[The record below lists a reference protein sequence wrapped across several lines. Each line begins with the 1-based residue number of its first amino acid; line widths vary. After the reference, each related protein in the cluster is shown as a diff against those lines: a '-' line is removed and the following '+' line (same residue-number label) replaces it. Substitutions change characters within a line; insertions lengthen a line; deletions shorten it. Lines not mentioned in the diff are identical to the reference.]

1 MPRAPVH
8 YEWNPSMK
16 GRPLF
21 LSLAV
26 AIMTTGPALAQPAR
40 FTLNSKGYYEAPGA
54 DILSF
59 SNANSGLFA
68 DAKISGVEIIQRDM
82 RSVTNG
88 DVRLSATPGQWDP
101 SANLVNRQI
110 DQATGTV
117 RTTLEYPDSHFRYV
131 VVTRPQNDGVEVSVE
146 LPEALPATLVGK
158 AGFNLEFL
166 PAAYFH
172 KSFMADDKAG
182 IFPRYPASAM
192 ELTPERNAASG
203 RSEGPGA
210 EPLPIAEGRSFVLAP
225 EDPDHRITVTA
236 ESARIALYDGRNQ
249 AQNGWFV
256 LRSLLPAG
264 RSGTVLR
271 WTIRPDTAPGW
282 MRPPSIAHSQLGY
295 TPQAPKIATVEL
307 DRHAKDRTPIKL
319 FRVEEDGRFI
329 PIPIGPTTEAG
340 EYLRYR
346 YRRADFSAVRT
357 PGLYIL
363 EYGATRT
370 APFRIAADVYAD
382 AWKPTLD
389 VYFPIAMDHM
399 RVNEAYRV
407 WHGDSHRDDAR
418 QAPINHEHI
427 DLYAQGPSTDDRY
440 APGEHIPGLNVGG
453 WFDAGDF
460 DIRTET
466 HHAVIQSMVRSWERY
481 RLTRDTTSIDEGLRR
496 TEIHVPDGSP
506 DLLEQIR
513 HGTLQ
518 LVAQFDAVGHAIN
531 GIVEPDVGEYTHLG
545 DAASK
550 TDGLIYDPAL
560 KPGEERDGHSGWPDD
575 RWAFTSKSS
584 ALNYGSAATL
594 AAASRALSGFDD
606 ALAKKARHLAEKT
619 WAEEQSHPPDL
630 FHHGNTTGGPLVDE
644 QFAAA
649 VELLKTTGD
658 QRYAASVQ
666 TLWPKIAPH
675 FMRNVQMVTD
685 ALPLMPASFR
695 AEVEPAVRTWKMA
708 TDKIASANP
717 FGVPITDGGWAG
729 NGTIIQYGLDSHA
742 LHEAFPD
749 IVDDGALF
757 RAIDY
762 LTGHHPGSDISFV
775 SAVGTRSKEVAY
787 GNNRADFSFI
797 AGGVVPGELILKPD
811 FPENKENWPFFWG
824 ENEYVINE
832 GALWIQLVNAAASA
846 SGKSGA

>member
-1 MPRAPVH
+1 MIRTP
-8 YEWNPSMK
+8 
-16 GRPLF
+16 
-21 LSLAV
+21 
-26 AIMTTGPALAQPAR
+26 IALAAALAAMSPAFAQTPR
-40 FTLNSKGYYEAPGA
+40 FTLNELGYYEAPGA
-54 DILSF
+54 NLLSF
-59 SNANSGLFA
+59 NNTNEGSFA
-68 DAKISGVEIIQRDM
+68 DAKISGIEIIQQDM
-82 RSVTNG
+82 RTVTNG
-88 DVRLSATPGQWDP
+88 DVRLAATPGQWDP
-101 SANLVNRQI
+101 SATVVDRTV
-110 DQATGTV
+110 DRAAGTV
-117 RTTLEYPDSHFRYV
+117 RTTLEYADLHFRYV
-131 VVTRPQNDGVEVSVE
+131 VVTKAQGDAVEVSVE
-146 LPEALPATLVGK
+146 LPEGLPAALAGK

-172 KSFMADDKAG
+172 KSYMADGAAN

-192 ELTPERNAASG
+192 ERTPERNPASG

-210 EPLPIAEGRSFVLAP
+210 EALPIATGRSFVMAP
-225 EDPDHRITVTA
+225 EDPAHRITVTA
-236 ESARIALYDGRNQ
+236 QDGSIALYDGRNQ

-264 RSGTVLR
+264 RTGTVLR
-271 WTIRPDTAPGW
+271 WTVKVNTVPGW
-282 MRPPSIAHSQLGY
+282 QRPPSIAHSQLGY
-295 TPQAPKIATVEL
+295 TPGARKVATVEL
-307 DRHAKDRTPIKL
+307 DRHAKDDAQVRL
-319 FRVEEDGRFI
+319 FRIEADGRI
-329 PIPIGPTTEAG
+329 VPMAIGPTTDAG
-340 EYLRYR
+340 RYLRYR
-346 YRRADFSAVRT
+346 YRNADFSTVRA
-357 PGLYIL
+357 PGLYML

-370 APFRIAADVYAD
+370 LPFRIGDDIYAD
-382 AWKPTLD
+382 AWQPTLD

-440 APGEHIPGLNVGG
+440 VPGEHIPGLNVGG

-466 HHAVIQSMVRSWERY
+466 HHAVVQSMVRSWEQY
-481 RLTRDTTSIDEGLRR
+481 RLTRDTTSIDEALRR
-496 TEIHVPDGSP
+496 AEIHVPDGSP

-545 DAASK
+545 DAGSK
-550 TDGLIYDPAL
+550 TDGLIYDPRL
-560 KPGEERDGHSGWPDD
+560 KPGEEQDGKSGWPDD

-584 ALNYGSAATL
+584 ALNYGSIATL

-606 ALAKKARHLAEKT
+606 TLAGKARHLAEAT
-619 WAEEQSHPPDL
+619 WTEEQGHAPDL

-649 VELLKTTGD
+649 VEMLKTTGD
-658 QRYAASVQ
+658 ARYAAAVQ
-666 TLWPKIAPH
+666 SLWPKVAPN
-675 FMRNVQMVTD
+675 FARNVQMTVE

-695 AEVEPAVRTWKMA
+695 ATVEPVVRAWKA
-708 TDKIASANP
+708 NSDRIISTNP
-717 FGVPITDGGWAG
+717 FGVPITTGGWAG
-729 NGTIIQYGLDSHA
+729 NGAVMEYGLDSNA
-742 LHEAFPD
+742 LHKAFPD
-749 IVDDGALF
+749 VIDGTGLF

-775 SAVGTRSKEVAY
+775 SAVGTRSKEIAY
-787 GNNRADFSFI
+787 GNNRADFTFI

-832 GALWIQLVNAAASA
+832 GALWIELVNAAAVLS
-846 SGKSGA
+846 KEVR

>member
-1 MPRAPVH
+1 MQDRI
-8 YEWNPSMK
+8 
-16 GRPLF
+16 LF
-21 LSLAV
+21 STLMAALV
-26 AIMTTGPALAQPAR
+26 AAGPAAAQTAR
-40 FTLNSKGYYEAPGA
+40 FTLNGQGYYEAPGA

-59 SNANSGLFA
+59 SNANTGLFA
-68 DAKISGVEIIQRDM
+68 DAKISGIEIIQRDM

-101 SANLVNRQI
+101 SASLIARKVDR
-110 DQATGTV
+110 ATGTV
-117 RTTLEYPDSHFRYV
+117 RTTLEYPDSHFRYT
-131 VVTRPQNDGVEVSVE
+131 VVTKPREDGVEVSVE
-146 LPEALPATLVGK
+146 LAQPLPAALVGK
-158 AGFNLEFL
+158 AGFNVEFL

-172 KSFMADDKAG
+172 KSFMADAKTG
-182 IFPRYPASAM
+182 IFPRYPSSAM

-210 EPLPIAEGRSFVLAP
+210 EPLPIAEGQRFVLAP
-225 EDPDHRITVTA
+225 EDPDHRISVTGDGT
-236 ESARIALYDGRNQ
+236 RMALYDGRDQ

-256 LRSLLPAG
+256 LRSLLPQG

-271 WTIRPDTAPGW
+271 WTIRPSTQPGW
-282 MRPPSIAHSQLGY
+282 QRPPSIAHSQLGY
-295 TPQAPKIATVEL
+295 TPNEAKIATVEL
-307 DRHAKDRTPIKL
+307 DRHAKGDASIRLMRIEP
-319 FRVEEDGRFI
+319 DGRLT
-329 PIPIGPTTEAG
+329 PVAIGPTTDAG
-340 EYLRYR
+340 AYLRYR
-346 YRRADFSAVRT
+346 YRRADFSAVHA
-357 PGLYIL
+357 PGLYML
-363 EYGATRT
+363 AYGATRT
-370 APFRIAADVYAD
+370 APFRIATDIYAE

-418 QAPINHEHI
+418 QAPTNHEHI

-466 HHAVIQSMVRSWERY
+466 QHAVIQSMVRSWEQY
-481 RLTRDTTSIDEGLRR
+481 RLTRDTTSIDEALRR
-496 TEIHVPDGSP
+496 TEIHVPDGKP

-531 GIVEPDVGEYTHLG
+531 GIVAPDVGEYTHLG
-545 DAASK
+545 DAGSK
-550 TDGLIYDPAL
+550 TDGLIYDASL

-575 RWAFTSKSS
+575 RWAFTSRSS
-584 ALNYGSAATL
+584 ALNYGSVATL
-594 AAASRALSGFDD
+594 AAASRALAGFDD
-606 ALAKKARHLAEKT
+606 ALAAKARHLAEQT

-630 FHHGNTTGGPLVDE
+630 FHHGNTTGGPLADE

-649 VELLKTTGD
+649 VELLKSTGD
-658 QRYAASVQ
+658 PNYAASVRA
-666 TLWPKIAPH
+666 LWPQIAPH
-675 FMRNVQMVTD
+675 FMRNVQMVAA
-685 ALPLMPASFR
+685 ALPLMPPSFR
-695 AEVEPAVRTWKMA
+695 AEVEPAVRGWKMA
-708 TDKIASANP
+708 TDKIVSANP
-717 FGVPITDGGWAG
+717 FGVPITEGGWAG
-729 NGTIIQYGLDSHA
+729 NGTVIQYGLDSLA
-742 LHEAFPD
+742 LHKAFPD
-749 IVDDGALF
+749 IVGDGAVF
-757 RAIDY
+757 RAIQY

-832 GALWIQLVNAAASA
+832 GALWIELVNAAASL
-846 SGKSGA
+846 SGKGGQ